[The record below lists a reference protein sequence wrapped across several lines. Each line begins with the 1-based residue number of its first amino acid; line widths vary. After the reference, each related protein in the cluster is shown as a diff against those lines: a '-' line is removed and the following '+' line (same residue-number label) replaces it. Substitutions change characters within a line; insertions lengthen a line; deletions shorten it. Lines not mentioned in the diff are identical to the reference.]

1 MITTKICGITR
12 LEDANFAAENGASAI
27 GYIFYKKSPRYIS
40 LNRSKYISD
49 NLSKNIIKVG
59 VFVDHDTKFISEA
72 IKITKLD
79 IIQLHGDESP
89 KFCEQFQVPIIKA
102 FRIKNFKSF
111 SSLNNYNNVS
121 AFLFDSFS
129 KDSHGGTGHTFDWS
143 LIKNTHKIPFILSG
157 GLNLNNVLEAIKI
170 VQPMAIDISSGVELE
185 PGLKDHSKIKRLFL
199 KLKSTQNRGYKFEKN
214 KL

>member
-89 KFCEQFQVPIIKA
+89 KFCEQFQVPIIKK
-102 FRIKNFKSF
+102 FHFK
-111 SSLNNYNNVS
+111 
-121 AFLFDSFS
+121 
-129 KDSHGGTGHTFDWS
+129 
-143 LIKNTHKIPFILSG
+143 
-157 GLNLNNVLEAIKI
+157 
-170 VQPMAIDISSGVELE
+170 IS
-185 PGLKDHSKIKRLFL
+185 
-199 KLKSTQNRGYKFEKN
+199 
-214 KL
+214 